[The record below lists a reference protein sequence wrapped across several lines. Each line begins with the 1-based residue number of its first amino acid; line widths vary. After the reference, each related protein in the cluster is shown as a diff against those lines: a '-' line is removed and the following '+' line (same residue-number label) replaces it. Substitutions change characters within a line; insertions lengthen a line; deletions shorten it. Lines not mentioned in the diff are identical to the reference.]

1 VGAVAKALS
10 NESWRSLG
18 EGCVKQGKASGV
30 TIDPR
35 AGQGEQDQFGQ
46 LAIAGNELT
55 EGYKILLVSAQ
66 TDANLLPA
74 VEEAMKA
81 GVPVINVNDAV
92 IPGAKNY
99 IGNVQK
105 DNGVRAT
112 RWFVKNRPHG
122 GAARFGHN
130 HYIGY
135 AGRSAG
141 RWKGMNMTF
150 DPRTVGP
157 RIRMLLPELT
167 ASETRITEILLR
179 SDAAVE
185 LPLKAVAREA
195 ETSEAMVVKTAKRLG
210 FSGYKELRSALT
222 AYKNQPHVDLHQ
234 EITPDDTAET
244 IVQKVFRTS
253 IQALEE
259 TLAILDME
267 AFSHAAKLLHGAHQ
281 RDFYG
286 LGGSAQIARDV
297 AHKFLRIGI
306 RASMLDDTHMMA
318 MSASLLR
325 AGDVVVAFSHSG
337 RTSGVLDSVQIARA
351 NRASII
357 AVTNYASSPLAE
369 MSDVVLCATAQGSYL
384 TSENAAARI
393 AQLNIMDAIF
403 IAVAQKGIQAAEASL
418 VRTMAAVSAKRKA

>member
-1 VGAVAKALS
+1 MA
-10 NESWRSLG
+10 
-18 EGCVKQGKASGV
+18 
-30 TIDPR
+30 
-35 AGQGEQDQFGQ
+35 
-46 LAIAGNELT
+46 
-55 EGYKILLVSAQ
+55 
-66 TDANLLPA
+66 
-74 VEEAMKA
+74 
-81 GVPVINVNDAV
+81 
-92 IPGAKNY
+92 
-99 IGNVQK
+99 
-105 DNGVRAT
+105 
-112 RWFVKNRPHG
+112 
-122 GAARFGHN
+122 
-130 HYIGY
+130 
-135 AGRSAG
+135 
-141 RWKGMNMTF
+141 F

-167 ASETRITEILLR
+167 TSEARITEILLR
-179 SDAAVE
+179 SDGAVE
-185 LPLKAVAREA
+185 SPLKAVAEEA

-210 FSGYKELRSALT
+210 FSGYKELRSALN
-222 AYKNQPHVDLHQ
+222 AYKSQPRVDLHQ
-234 EITPDDTAET
+234 EITPDDTAQT

-267 AFSHAAKLLHGAHQ
+267 AFSHAAELLHGARH

-306 RASMLDDTHMMA
+306 RASVQDDTHMMA

-351 NRASII
+351 NRASVI

-418 VRTMAAVSAKRKA
+418 VKTMAAVSAKRKS